1 MSDKTLPIGE
11 RIAELRQARKIT
23 QNELAQHLHISYQSV
38 SKWETATAYPDIGLL
53 PQIAQYFQVSTD
65 YLLGLDERS
74 AISKRYFLAA
84 DQGGT
89 KTRVLLCDL
98 SGQIL
103 DDVRTGGCC
112 WFYGGI
118 EKSMEY
124 LGEAVD
130 SLKARSRIDTEEI
143 AFIVCGAAGI
153 NWDDERGMFTQAL
166 ERRLNVKAYV
176 YNDCAAAVY
185 CDGQEYDNRIVLCAG
200 TEFGASVVTKEM
212 SEPYVYCNHILPED
226 AGATAIGTEAVISVL
241 RAEEHLAPHTAL
253 KTHVLSYFELDDLS
267 SLLSGYRRR
276 TLTREM
282 KGLTPIVFELARC
295 GDAVSGEILMRMAD
309 NMTRYALAAV
319 QKYKLQD
326 KKVGFLLVGGVFC
339 NDYVPFYQRIT
350 DKIRAVCPRAEIIR
364 TRNEPV
370 MGGYQIGMIK
380 IGKMIKRGDLK

>member
-1 MSDKTLPIGE
+1 MGDKTLPIGE

-23 QNELAQHLHISYQSV
+23 QNDLAQHLHISYQSV

-84 DQGGT
+84 DQGNT
-89 KTRVLLCDL
+89 KTRMMLCDL

-103 DDVRTGGCC
+103 EEVRTGGCC

-118 EKSMEY
+118 EKSMEF

-130 SLKARSRIDTEEI
+130 SLKARAGVDTEEI
-143 AFIVCGAAGI
+143 AFIVCGAAGV

-166 ERRLNVKAYV
+166 ERRLNIKAFV
-176 YNDCAAAVY
+176 YNDVAAAVY
-185 CDGQEYDNRIVLCAG
+185 CDGQEYDNRVVLCGG
-200 TEFGASVVTKEM
+200 TEFGAAVVTREM
-212 SEPYVYCNHILPED
+212 SEPYTYCNHTLPED
-226 AGATAIGTEAVISVL
+226 AGAAAIGRAAITAVL
-241 RAEEHLAPHTAL
+241 RAEEYLAPNTAL

-267 SLLSGYRRR
+267 SLLSGYRRK
-276 TLTREM
+276 TLTREL
-282 KGLTPIVFELARC
+282 KGLAPIVFELARC
-295 GDAVSGEILMRMAD
+295 GDSVSGEILIRMAN

-326 KKVGFLLVGGVFC
+326 KRVAFLLVGGVFC
-339 NDYVPFYQRIT
+339 NDYAPFYQ
-350 DKIRAVCPRAEIIR
+350 KISDNIRTVCPKAEIIR

-370 MGGYQIGMIK
+370 MGGYQIGMLK
-380 IGKMIKRGDLK
+380 IGEMIKRGDLK